1 MIKRTL
7 QSARRFTGLALGL
20 GFLGITG
27 FTVGMETASPGEA
40 GARPASSSPKALTPP
55 NRVTVPKLSGEI
67 HLDGILEEAVWQ
79 QAAVL
84 SPFIV
89 NDGSAPGA
97 ESTEVRLWYDNHNLY
112 IGWSCQD
119 SDILATFTQRDS
131 ELWNEEVAE
140 FFITPQALETYFEL
154 QWNPLGTIFDAL
166 IRNQL
171 DANGFSKS
179 IKGDWNWTAKGMTA
193 KVVAE
198 GTVQKP
204 GDTDKKWQVEVILP
218 FSDLDHPAPNPGD
231 VWRANFYRY
240 DRWTGGKLEL
250 LSWSPTLTKTFHE
263 PSRFGY
269 LEFGGLSSAFDSTQD
284 GK

>member
-1 MIKRTL
+1 MI
-7 QSARRFTGLALGL
+7 RRFLRTTRRNRSLALSLGL
-20 GFLGITG
+20 LGVMGLTMG
-27 FTVGMETASPGEA
+27 LPAAYPGEA
-40 GARPASSSPKALTPP
+40 GARPASSTPKALTPP
-55 NRVTVPKLSGEI
+55 NRVTVPKLGGEI
-67 HLDGILEEAVWQ
+67 KLDGVLDEAVWQ
-79 QAAVL
+79 KAAVL
-84 SPFIV
+84 APFLL
-89 NDGSAPGA
+89 NDGSAPGS
-97 ESTEVRLWYDNHNLY
+97 ESTEVRLWYDANNLY
-112 IGWSCQD
+112 IGWTCQD
-119 SDILATFTQRDS
+119 ADMLATYTQRDS

-166 IRNQL
+166 IHNRL

-179 IKGDWNWTAKGMTA
+179 IQGDWNWTAKGMTA
-193 KVVAE
+193 KVVAD
-198 GTVQKP
+198 GTVGKP
-204 GDTDKKWQVEVILP
+204 GDTDKQWQVEVILP

-240 DRWTGGKLEL
+240 NRWTGDRLEL

-269 LEFGGLSSAFDSTQD
+269 LEFGGPSSAFESTKE